1 MKQKKIPMRSC
12 IITKEKYEKK
22 DLIRI
27 VRTPEGIVKIDTTG
41 KMNGRG
47 AYLKKDL
54 EVIDKCEKMQAL
66 NRILETNVEKEIYD
80 EFRKN
85 RGKVDVLERKLEDD
99 KFEVCCSKHCTKA
112 KILSRNQD
120 GRRAICPR

>member
-80 EFRKN
+80 E
-85 RGKVDVLERKLEDD
+85 L
-99 KFEVCCSKHCTKA
+99 
-112 KILSRNQD
+112 RN
-120 GRRAICPR
+120 IIKE

>member
-54 EVIDKCEKMQAL
+54 EVINKCEKMQAL

-80 EFRKN
+80 E
-85 RGKVDVLERKLEDD
+85 L
-99 KFEVCCSKHCTKA
+99 
-112 KILSRNQD
+112 RN
-120 GRRAICPR
+120 IIKE